1 MVLCDGEP
9 LGVIACIASIAGL
22 RERAA
27 APGLVSV
34 PARRGSYPGT
44 TAEDVA
50 RELGKP
56 RGDGRNII
64 GMFAVDSLRD
74 AIDQGAVGPDA
85 DGVLEVRV

>member
-1 MVLCDGEP
+1 MYDIDIDQPVRVTPELAQA
-9 LGVIACIASIAGL
+9 IARMLS
-22 RERAA
+22 
-27 APGLVSV
+27 APD
-34 PARRGSYPGT
+34 SYPAT
-44 TAEDVA
+44 TAEDVT

-85 DGVLEVRV
+85 DGVLGVRV

>member
-1 MVLCDGEP
+1 MNDIDVDQPVRVTPELAQA
-9 LGVIACIASIAGL
+9 IARTLS
-22 RERAA
+22 
-27 APGLVSV
+27 
-34 PARRGSYPGT
+34 GSYPGT

-85 DGVLEVRV
+85 DGVLGVRV